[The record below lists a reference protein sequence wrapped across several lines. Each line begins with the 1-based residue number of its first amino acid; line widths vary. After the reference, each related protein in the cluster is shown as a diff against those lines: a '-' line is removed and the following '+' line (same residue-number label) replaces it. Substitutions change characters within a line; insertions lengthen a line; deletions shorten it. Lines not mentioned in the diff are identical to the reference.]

1 MTPFETRLINA
12 IDNLNE
18 AKRIAP
24 CEDTRECVEGAI
36 EALDVALKFVDK
48 DREKVADS
56 PPLEPLPE
64 PPESGD

>member
-18 AKRIAP
+18 AKSIAP

-36 EALDVALKFVDK
+36 EALDVALKFV
-48 DREKVADS
+48 REDAKKEAEGV
-56 PPLEPLPE
+56 E
-64 PPESGD
+64 G